1 MTEQALGIIDAIG
14 AFALH
19 VIAIELHDRPG
30 SVNSVAEVF
39 SGRGLQ
45 IEELHGSA
53 EQLSADGHAH
63 ALIAFRASAERA
75 SLVTRVLRR
84 LSSVRSAELLAAADR
99 RLIQSALIAVP
110 VDSVPPAINVVVIDA
125 QTALASG
132 SPAAMQDWLASAEAP
147 QLRGALRLDLCCEAP
162 SITAPMLIAGT

>member
-1 MTEQALGIIDAIG
+1 MTERNDVRDG

-19 VIAIELHDRPG
+19 IVAIELLDRPG

-53 EQLSADGHAH
+53 AHLNPDGHAH
-63 ALIAFRASAERA
+63 ALIAFRASADRA

-84 LSSVRSAELLAAADR
+84 LSSVHRADLLAADDP
-99 RLIQSALIAVP
+99 RLVQSAPIALPRGGVP
-110 VDSVPPAINVVVIDA
+110 VDVLVSAIDER
-125 QTALASG
+125 TALACAT
-132 SPAAMQDWLASAEAP
+132 PAALQRWLACDDAP
-147 QLRGALRLDLCCEAP
+147 QLRGALRLDLCLSAP
-162 SITAPMLIAGT
+162 ADAAAPD